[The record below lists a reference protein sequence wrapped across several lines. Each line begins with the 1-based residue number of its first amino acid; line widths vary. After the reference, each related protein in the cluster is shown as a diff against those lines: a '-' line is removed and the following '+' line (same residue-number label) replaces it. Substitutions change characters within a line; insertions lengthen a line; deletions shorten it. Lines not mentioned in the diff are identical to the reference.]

1 MDIVSRPT
9 ENHKEWHFTVQDHTI
24 PGTVLHV
31 TYQVCRSARALSS
44 QCAYTVQPVSEAEV
58 TTGGTFRI
66 IGAPVTGKDGEKR
79 FACVWLGP
87 LGNDMREY
95 QFTRVLLAQARLNAP
110 EH

>member
-31 TYQVCRSARALSS
+31 TYQVCRSAARPPVRLHI
-44 QCAYTVQPVSEAEV
+44 QPVSEAEV
-58 TTGGTFRI
+58 TTGGTFRM
-66 IGAPVTGKDGEKR
+66 IGAPVTGKEGEKR

-87 LGNDMREY
+87 LGSDMREY
-95 QFTRVLLAQARLNAP
+95 QFTRVLLAQARLSAP